1 MLKMVS
7 AIVAAAVI
15 AASLVMVP
23 GLSQPVD
30 AKTAKHKGDRLDL
43 AVRTANCQQMAW
55 PYYDQSCRK
64 DTVRPVRR
72 VTTDRM

>member
-1 MLKMVS
+1 MLKIIS
-7 AIVAAAVI
+7 AIISAAVI
-15 AASLVMVP
+15 AAALVMVP
-23 GLSQPVD
+23 GLSQSVD

-43 AVRTANCQQMAW
+43 ALRTANCRQMVW

-64 DTVRPVRR
+64 DVVRPVRR

>member
-1 MLKMVS
+1 MVKMVS
-7 AIVAAAVI
+7 AILAAAVI
-15 AASLVMVP
+15 AAAVILVP

-43 AVRTANCQQMAW
+43 AVRAANCGQTAW
-55 PYYDQSCRK
+55 PYYDQNCRK

>member
-1 MLKMVS
+1 MPKMVS
-7 AIVAAAVI
+7 AIIAAAVI
-15 AASLVMVP
+15 AAALVMVP
-23 GLSQPVD
+23 GLSQSAD

-43 AVRTANCQQMAW
+43 AVRTANCRQMTW

>member
-7 AIVAAAVI
+7 AIIAAAVI
-15 AASLVMVP
+15 AAALVMVP
-23 GLSQPVD
+23 GLSQSAD

-43 AVRTANCQQMAW
+43 ALRTANCQQMAW

-64 DTVRPVRR
+64 NVVRPVRR
-72 VTTDRM
+72 VTTDRL